1 MNRTELLQRAKYQ
14 TGLYNRSNSWIEFLG
29 RFLVLDKVPRQ
40 DLSPGQSSYCR
51 PRLNPRENKD
61 FLIIFKPK
69 TRIVNKVCAR
79 LVERKIKV
87 ERLGFHAICEIFSSS
102 RFGILEKLS
111 VKEKHQ
117 AYMTAKER
125 LAQVRC
131 QQSKINWIK
140 FNDENSSYFHAI
152 LNLRDNLDEARLCQ
166 AIKGGKFSAKRY
178 YNLSIEVAKVDY
190 AKASWDKLMVPKHRF
205 IFWQILNS
213 QLLTR
218 DYLGRIL
225 SIQNVQC
232 PVIVAVMEWLG
243 CFSWPRTHVELL
255 NWCKN
260 LNQQPQM
267 RVLNTVVAATLYSV
281 WKNRNCCIF
290 DLCCAAP
297 RRVSL
302 DVRKIVQLRLLG
314 KGPFEDCRKNIW

>member
-1 MNRTELLQRAKYQ
+1 MGKHLETAQ
-14 TGLYNRSNSWIEFLG
+14 
-29 RFLVLDKVPRQ
+29 
-40 DLSPGQSSYCR
+40 
-51 PRLNPRENKD
+51 
-61 FLIIFKPK
+61 
-69 TRIVNKVCAR
+69 
-79 LVERKIKV
+79 
-87 ERLGFHAICEIFSSS
+87 
-102 RFGILEKLS
+102 LEKEDQKGNKEGKKDNVEESNKWLTPKKKAMRNVEVGKSKEGPKELS

-125 LAQVRC
+125 LAQ
-131 QQSKINWIK
+131 
-140 FNDENSSYFHAI
+140 I

-166 AIKGGKFSAKRY
+166 AVKGGKFSAKRY
-178 YNLSIEVAKVDY
+178 YNLSIEVAKADY
-190 AKASWDKLMVPKHRF
+190 AKASWDKLIVPKHRF

-267 RVLNTVVAATLYSV
+267 RVLNTVIAATLYSV
-281 WKNRNCCIF
+281 WKNRNCCVF